1 MVKLKSK
8 IKSFTNL
15 YENLDLYEYFF
26 PKWVHIEQTFDETKY
41 MSFLIKGNKLLEK
54 YKEICEKVRKSIK
67 KDENKRTKSYNLR

>member
-1 MVKLKSK
+1 M
-8 IKSFTNL
+8 
-15 YENLDLYEYFF
+15 
-26 PKWVHIEQTFDETKY
+26 HIEQTFDETKY